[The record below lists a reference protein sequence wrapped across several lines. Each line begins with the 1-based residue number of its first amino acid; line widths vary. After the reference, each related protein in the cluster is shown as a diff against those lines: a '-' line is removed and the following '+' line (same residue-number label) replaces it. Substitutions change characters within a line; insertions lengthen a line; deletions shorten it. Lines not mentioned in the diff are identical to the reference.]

1 MTTSILPSTF
11 EKIMVCNNNYLIF
24 NKHNYFICNHYMLLN
39 RQRDTNNSLLQSE
52 S

>member
-1 MTTSILPSTF
+1 MTTLILPSTF

-24 NKHNYFICNHYMLLN
+24 NKHNYFVTIMLLN

>member
-1 MTTSILPSTF
+1 MTTLILPSTF

-24 NKHNYFICNHYMLLN
+24 NKHNIILFVIIMLLN

>member
-1 MTTSILPSTF
+1 MTTLILPSTF

-24 NKHNYFICNHYMLLN
+24 SKHNYFVIIMLLN